1 MAASQSN
8 RFKEGVTGVTNE
20 VVSIPRS
27 EKSLDNLYGQSFT
40 IMITN
45 SVYILLRKVDQGQDN
60 VCSKPDL
67 MIVFIMSCAC
77 NQFRKRRLPCGKTRY
92 HLIGRN

>member
-1 MAASQSN
+1 MAASQGN

-45 SVYILLRKVDQGQDN
+45 SVFILLRKVDQGQERM
-60 VCSKPDL
+60 L
-67 MIVFIMSCAC
+67 
-77 NQFRKRRLPCGKTRY
+77 
-92 HLIGRN
+92 

>member
-27 EKSLDNLYGQSFT
+27 EKNPWIIFMVNHLHD
-40 IMITN
+40 
-45 SVYILLRKVDQGQDN
+45 
-60 VCSKPDL
+60 
-67 MIVFIMSCAC
+67 
-77 NQFRKRRLPCGKTRY
+77 NQFSL
-92 HLIGRN
+92 HLASKSGPRAR